1 MSEQWEWR
9 VERLDCEFDELCERM
24 RDFDV
29 AMERM
34 DRALLQLR
42 DDLSAVQAGL
52 QRVER
57 NLASVAGALA
67 DAIGRP
73 ADESR

>member
-52 QRVER
+52 QRC
-57 NLASVAGALA
+57 
-67 DAIGRP
+67 GRCGQLIRYTRFDGP
-73 ADESR
+73 ARG

>member
-24 RDFDV
+24 RD
-29 AMERM
+29 M